1 MPMKTFY
8 IVFQVSPT
16 IKNQDFHKIEGA
28 FAHCWVNGETVQGAV
43 SEAKFFVRKYDWK
56 IDGLDRPP
64 IEITREDFIGKD
76 EGLALYDKCQVEGTS
91 MAFVGWSRD
100 GESSSGPVSLEPS
113 FRLNLS
119 DFINN
124 QRKFSLEGRCLHYD
138 SGFRCNQIIR
148 AHSIQKNQSLTAIA
162 VNALVY
168 VLDSQIGTLRKT
180 HGKIVYKKKSI
191 NKVSTFLGFCSRHD
205 NSLFEPIDNN
215 LLLPTDEQVLLYAYR
230 SLCREVFVKEN
241 AFRFL
246 KDFCSQIKDQP
257 AILTLI
263 SDALQGT
270 AVGLKN
276 LMAHK
281 QAFDESLRTRAYKDI
296 KYVIFVSR
304 AKPFVAFSGLIWP
317 DFDFMGRPLQAIADT
332 KSKVELITFCSAPM
346 TDGKWGFLFAWHQ
359 TSSKISVDYMRSLA
373 TMMHDNFAFDDM
385 LFRLIVRNCEN
396 HAFSPEWWE
405 NLEENKKEE
414 IVAAI
419 GLMANPFE
427 GISPDYLKRGLEG
440 IAKWNFDDVISV
452 MD

>member
-1 MPMKTFY
+1 MFMKTFH
-8 IVFQVSPT
+8 IVLIVSPT
-16 IKNQDFHKIEGA
+16 IKNLDFHSIEGA
-28 FAHCWVNGETVQGAV
+28 YAHCWIRGETVEGAV
-43 SEAKFFVRKYDWK
+43 SQAKFFVSKYAWRV
-56 IDGLDRPP
+56 DGLDRPP
-64 IEITREDFIGKD
+64 IETTREDFIGKN
-76 EGLALYDKCQVEGTS
+76 EGLALYDKCQVKGIS
-91 MAFVGWSRD
+91 MTFVGWSRD
-100 GESSSGPVSLEPS
+100 GESSSGPAILEPS

-124 QRKFSLEGRCLHYD
+124 QRKFSLQGRCLHYD
-138 SGFRCNQIIR
+138 SGARCSQIIR
-148 AHSIQKNQSLTAIA
+148 AHSIQKNQALTAIA

-180 HGKIVYKKKSI
+180 HGRILYKKESI
-191 NKVSTFLGFCSRHD
+191 NKVSTFLGFCGKHD
-205 NSLFEPIDNN
+205 NSLFEPIDNSP
-215 LLLPTDEQVLLYAYR
+215 LLPADEQVLLYAYR

-241 AFRFL
+241 AYRFL
-246 KDFCSQIKDQP
+246 KDFLSQVNDDLSIR
-257 AILTLI
+257 TLV
-263 SDALQGT
+263 SNMMLGT

-281 QAFDESLRTRAYKDI
+281 QAFDESLRKRAFKDI
-296 KYVIFVSR
+296 KYVIFVSND
-304 AKPFVAFSGLIWP
+304 KPFVAFSGLIWP

-332 KSKVELITFCSAPM
+332 RSNVELITFCSAPM

-373 TMMHDNFAFDDM
+373 TMMHDKSPLDDM

-405 NLEENKKEE
+405 HLEENKKEE

-419 GLMANPFE
+419 SLMANPFE
-427 GISPDYLKRGLEG
+427 GISPDYLKSGLEG
-440 IAKWNFDDVISV
+440 IAKWSFDNVISV